1 MTTEANEE
9 CKMLNVSL
17 SLTSCPSSQ
26 RVSIELKSKTGAS
39 ELYDLVS
46 HATKIPRASLKL
58 IFRGKLIPFKEDEA
72 DVVRKFLIEDGC
84 VIHCMG
90 KPVSAEERDTAIA
103 PATTSAVAAATSTP
117 ARNLAAALTSFQAK
131 CTSETYS
138 TALKTLSK
146 ILENIIGN
154 PNEEKYRKLK
164 CSNATFMKRLGSLD
178 GAKDILILC
187 GFDFDQQEYVIT
199 PTADKW
205 EILTQ
210 SKMMVDQHIMSS
222 ASHVSFPPTSNAS
235 SSAQYSIPSQSQVF
249 RAMQQNPV
257 AMEEMTRM
265 MSNPEMIDQMRAQI
279 MNNPIMMEEM
289 TRLMSN
295 PARMEEMSRMMSNPA
310 MMDQIRTQM
319 MSNPAM
325 MEGMSRLMSNPAMME
340 EMTRLMSN
348 PAMMDQIRTQMM
360 SNPSMMD
367 QMAMRNPQMTDPI
380 RQASNNLSAQQQPQ
394 QLDLNAMRQALSAV
408 SQMQGAANSTTSVP
422 TSADQEMTE
431 EEMIQEAIRRSL
443 QD

>member
-1 MTTEANEE
+1 MSTVANEE
-9 CKMLNVSL
+9 SEVLNVSL

-26 RVSIELKSKTGAS
+26 RISIELKSNIGAS

-46 HATKIPRASLKL
+46 HATKIPRSSLKL
-58 IFRGKLIPFKEDEA
+58 IFRGKLIPFKENEA
-72 DVVRKFLIEDGC
+72 DVVQKFLIEDGC

-90 KPVSAEERDTAIA
+90 KPVSAGEG
-103 PATTSAVAAATSTP
+103 TTEAAAASSSTPAVAAATTTP
-117 ARNLAAALTSFQAK
+117 ARNLAAAMNSFQVK

-178 GAKDILILC
+178 GAKDILVLC
-187 GFDFDQQEYVIT
+187 GFDFDQQEYVII

-210 SKMMVDQHIMSS
+210 AKVIVDQRIMSS
-222 ASHVSFPPTSNAS
+222 ASNVSAPFTSSAP
-235 SSAQYSIPSQSQVF
+235 SSAQNTMSSQSQAF
-249 RAMQQNPV
+249 QPMQQNPGV
-257 AMEEMTRM
+257 MEEMARL
-265 MSNPEMIDQMRAQI
+265 MSNSEMMDQMRAQI
-279 MNNPIMMEEM
+279 MNNPVMMEEM
-289 TRLMSN
+289 ARLMSN
-295 PARMEEMSRMMSNPA
+295 PARMEEMRRMMSNPA
-310 MMDQIRTQM
+310 MMDQMRTQM
-319 MSNPAM
+319 MHNPAM
-325 MEGMSRLMSNPAMME
+325 MESMSRLVSNPVMME
-340 EMTRLMSN
+340 EMTRLMRN

-360 SNPSMMD
+360 SNPSMME
-367 QMAMRNPQMTDPI
+367 QMAMGNPQMY
-380 RQASNNLSAQQQPQ
+380 RQAPSSLNMQQQPQ

-408 SQMQGAANSTTSVP
+408 SQLQGAANSTTSGP

>member
-1 MTTEANEE
+1 MSTVANEE
-9 CKMLNVSL
+9 SEVLNVSL

-26 RVSIELKSKTGAS
+26 RISIELKSNIGAS

-46 HATKIPRASLKL
+46 HATKIPRSSLKL
-58 IFRGKLIPFKEDEA
+58 IFRGKLIPFKENEA
-72 DVVRKFLIEDGC
+72 DVVQKFLIEDGC

-90 KPVSAEERDTAIA
+90 KPVSAGEG
-103 PATTSAVAAATSTP
+103 TTEAAAASSSTPAVAAATTTP
-117 ARNLAAALTSFQAK
+117 ARNLAAAMNSFQVK

-178 GAKDILILC
+178 GAKDILVLC
-187 GFDFDQQEYVIT
+187 GFDFDQQEYVII

-210 SKMMVDQHIMSS
+210 AKVIVDQRIMSS
-222 ASHVSFPPTSNAS
+222 ASNVSAPFTSSAP
-235 SSAQYSIPSQSQVF
+235 SSAQNTMSSQSQAF
-249 RAMQQNPV
+249 QPMQQNPGV
-257 AMEEMTRM
+257 MEEMARL
-265 MSNPEMIDQMRAQI
+265 MSNSEMMDQMRAQI
-279 MNNPIMMEEM
+279 INPAMMDQMRTQMMHNPAMMESMSRLMSNPVMMEEM
-289 TRLMSN
+289 TRLM
-295 PARMEEMSRMMSNPA
+295 R
-310 MMDQIRTQM
+310 
-319 MSNPAM
+319 
-325 MEGMSRLMSNPAMME
+325 
-340 EMTRLMSN
+340 N

-360 SNPSMMD
+360 SNPSMME
-367 QMAMRNPQMTDPI
+367 QMAMGNPQMY
-380 RQASNNLSAQQQPQ
+380 RQAPSSLNMQQQPQ

-408 SQMQGAANSTTSVP
+408 SQLQGAANSATSGP